1 VRIAW
6 LSFLD
11 VNSFSGGGEVAQ
23 RDLIRIGR
31 ERGHAISESPF
42 LRGRAQRVL
51 RRSRAYRRLEV
62 DWNADVFVLS
72 NIRNCPQLDLPFPAD
87 VLERV
92 LTSQRVALVEDAWVD
107 TCEFD
112 MPCGGDPQTCPNE
125 CDREWSNDLFARS
138 QIAVF
143 VSPMQQSMI
152 KSVLEVALPRHQ
164 ILRRP
169 FINTQRFKDLGL
181 ERDIDVLYVGTISEP
196 KGYRN
201 LTRLYDADRLTLV
214 GPSVL
219 DEPVTGTYLGALSYE
234 ALPELY
240 NRARTFAHLPEWYE
254 PMGRTIVEASLCGC
268 NVITNERVGVTT
280 FPKPD
285 WTDPAVI
292 EGNGERFWID
302 FEGAVEKLPER

>member
-1 VRIAW
+1 MRIAW

-11 VNSFSGGGEVAQ
+11 VNSFSGGGELAQ

-31 ERGHAISESPF
+31 ERGHTITESPF
-42 LRGRAQRVL
+42 LRGRAQRAL
-51 RRSRAYRRLEV
+51 RRSRLYRRVEV

-72 NIRNCPQLDLPFPAD
+72 NLRNCPHLNLPFPGD

-92 LTSQRVALVEDAWVD
+92 LASRRVALVEDAWVD

-112 MPCGGDPQTCPNE
+112 MPCGGDPQACPSG
-125 CDREWSNDLFARS
+125 CDREWSRNLFARS

-143 VSPMQQSMI
+143 VSPMQQRMI
-152 KSVLEVALPRHQ
+152 KSVLEVALPPHQ

-169 FINTQRFKDLGL
+169 FIDTQMFIHLGL
-181 ERDIDVLYVGTISEP
+181 ERDIDVLYVGTISEA
-196 KGYRN
+196 KGYQN
-201 LTRLYDADRLTLV
+201 LTRTYDSDRLTFV

-219 DEPVTGTYLGALSYE
+219 SEPITGTYLGALPYE

-240 NRARTFAHLPEWYE
+240 NRARTFAHLPQWYE
-254 PMGRTIVEASLCGC
+254 PMGRTVVEASLCGC
-268 NVITNERVGVTT
+268 EVVTNERVGVTSY
-280 FPKPD
+280 PKPD
-285 WTDPAVI
+285 WADPVVI

-302 FEGAVEKLPER
+302 FEGAVEELPSR

>member
-1 VRIAW
+1 MRIAW

-11 VNSFSGGGEVAQ
+11 VNTFSGGGELAQ
-23 RDLIRIGR
+23 RDLISIGR
-31 ERGHAISESPF
+31 KRGHTISESPF

-51 RRSRAYRRLEV
+51 RRSHVYRRVDV

-72 NIRNCPQLDLPFPAD
+72 NIRNCPRLDLPFPQD
-87 VLERV
+87 VLERA
-92 LTSQRVALVEDAWVD
+92 LASRRVALVEDAWID
-107 TCEFD
+107 TCELD
-112 MPCGGDPQTCPNE
+112 MPCGGDPQKCPHE
-125 CDREWSNDLFARS
+125 CDRQWSNALFARS

-169 FINTQRFKDLGL
+169 FIDPQEFKNLGL
-181 ERDIDVLYVGTISEP
+181 ERDIDVLYVGTISEA

-201 LTRLYDADRLTLV
+201 LTRRYGANRLTFV
-214 GPSVL
+214 GPNVL
-219 DEPVTGTYLGALSYE
+219 DEPISGTYLGAMPYE

-254 PMGRTIVEASLCGC
+254 PMGRTVVEASLCGC
-268 NVITNERVGVTT
+268 KVVTNERVGVTT

-292 EGNGERFWID
+292 EGNGEGFWID
-302 FEGAVEKLPER
+302 FEGAVEKLPGR